1 MVTYYPL
8 STPHYPL
15 PAIHYPLL
23 LLLHQLY
30 RIGHDHP
37 GLRLVGHLHDRGIR
51 RKIKGPQ
58 VIPSCVGRFQLHACL
73 FVSVIVMNDVMIF
86 AFIIRPS
93 PSAKPTGFLK
103 HVHKNVIIAIFAHR
117 DVPGATA
124 QQRLEMVCLATES
137 DKQLLVDDCEL
148 RRERPSYTVE
158 TLEVL
163 RAELGSEARLFLI
176 VGWDA
181 FCSLPNWYRWESL
194 LELASL
200 VVLQR
205 PEQDQELPE
214 VLKDLLA
221 ARSVGDASVM
231 TAPHGEIL
239 CLAQTPLAISATHI
253 RSLISTGHS
262 PRYLLPDSVL
272 GYIET
277 RRLYQSPNNRK

>member
-1 MVTYYPL
+1 MTLRVGILGGTFDP
-8 STPHYPL
+8 
-15 PAIHYPLL
+15 IHF
-23 LLLHQLY
+23 
-30 RIGHDHP
+30 GHLRSAVEVREYLALNE
-37 GLRLVGHLHDRGIR
+37 LRLV
-51 RKIKGPQ
+51 
-58 VIPSCVGRFQLHACL
+58 
-73 FVSVIVMNDVMIF
+73 
-86 AFIIRPS
+86 
-93 PSAKPTGFLK
+93 PSAKPP
-103 HVHKNVIIAIFAHR
+103 HR

-137 DKQLLVDDCEL
+137 DDQLLVDDCEL

-158 TLEVL
+158 TLEAF
-163 RAELGSEARLFLI
+163 RAELGVEARLFLI

-181 FCSLPNWYRWESL
+181 FSSLPNWYRWESL

-221 ARSVGDASVM
+221 ARSVGDASAM

-253 RSLISTGHS
+253 RSLISAGHS
-262 PRYLLPDSVL
+262 PRFLLPDSVL

-277 RRLYQSPNNRK
+277 RRLYQPPNKGN